1 MSQQPGR
8 PQTLAEAV
16 ARIKARATR
25 IDLPRALAIGGAS
38 GIVLGFGLILL
49 AWYGAAHT
57 PFLFEQVPYM
67 ISGGLLGVALVFVGG
82 FLYFAFW
89 MTRSIQESRAQA
101 KRTADV
107 LDKIHGLLASGA
119 VFGAAAEAGAPSTN
133 GEYVVTEKG
142 TMFHRRDCT
151 VVAGRED
158 LRVVSA
164 ESGLEPCKV
173 CDPLGTVAN

>member
-1 MSQQPGR
+1 MSSQA
-8 PQTLAEAV
+8 PQTFAERV
-16 ARIKARATR
+16 AKIKARAAR
-25 IDLPRALAIGGAS
+25 IDLPRALMVGGAVA
-38 GIVLGFGLILL
+38 IVLGFGLILL

-67 ISGGLLGVALVFVGG
+67 ISGGLLGLGLVFLGA

-89 MTRSIQESRAQA
+89 LSRLILENRTQS
-101 KRTADV
+101 KRTADL

-119 VFGAAAEAGAPSTN
+119 VFGAAAEAGAPGSTN
-133 GEYVVTEKG
+133 GEFVVTEKG
-142 TMFHRRDCT
+142 TLFHRRDCMA
-151 VVAGRED
+151 VAGRED
-158 LRVVSA
+158 LRQVSA